1 LFSIENLGLGG
12 AINGVGAGGLSVS
25 FASRFGVAVG
35 RSLVVVDLDVSAV
48 ATGDGDGEAMALD
61 AGVGP
66 ASRLVVSSGR
76 PRVINHAIRTP
87 EAAKTRTMANT
98 QGNALLLES
107 IRLPLCF

>member
-1 LFSIENLGLGG
+1 LSRIENLGLGG

-25 FASRFGVAVG
+25 FASRFGVAAG

-48 ATGDGDGEAMALD
+48 ATGDAEAMALG

-66 ASRLVVSSGR
+66 TTLLVVSSGR
-76 PRVINHAIRTP
+76 PRVINHAISTP